1 MTTQAIKGDRNTR
14 DPSEALRRIITLY
27 CETLYTSMPGIALEG
42 YNKETRRV
50 SVRPAIQRSQ
60 RVAGEPDAFM
70 DRMVIPNVP
79 VLFPSWGGFSVHG
92 EIQAG
97 DAVDLIFSMR
107 STAEFKKAIANLPT
121 EYPQGADGS
130 VAPFPDRMMDR
141 LDVVAVPGYYLADED
156 RPLGTLAISKD
167 HEKGSPVEALFEED
181 SIKARALQMRLTA
194 HAGQTTPP
202 SGSPSVPA
210 KSAVPEVD
218 ISDLDVSAHG
228 TTPTNINSAF
238 SGVTNGNARVIDL
251 NDLRTKLNEVITYI
265 KKNATDIKVG
275 VEPKVNEIIMEL
287 NDEVSEKELI
297 RADSIGAQS
306 AHTPSENSVILEHL
320 GGNAAIVLDGD
331 RIDIMG
337 DVYIN
342 GREIKVP

>member
-1 MTTQAIKGDRNTR
+1 MTTQAIKGDRSTR

-27 CETLYTSMPGIALEG
+27 CEALYTSMPGIITM
-42 YNKETRRV
+42 YDRDTRRA

-79 VLFPSWGGFSVHG
+79 ILFPSWGGFSVHG

-107 STAEFKKAIANLPT
+107 STAEFKKAIADLPT

-167 HEKGSPVEALFEED
+167 HEKGSPVEALFEEN

-194 HAGQTTPP
+194 HAGQTAPP
-202 SGSPSVPA
+202 SGSPSVPS

-218 ISDLDVSAHG
+218 ISELNVSAHA
-228 TTPTNINSAF
+228 TLTNINSPF
-238 SGVTNGNARVIDL
+238 SGVTNGNARVNDL

-265 KKNATDIKVG
+265 KKNATDIKVE
-275 VEPKVNEIIMEL
+275 VEPKVNQIIMEL
-287 NDEVSEKELI
+287 NENVSEEELV

-306 AHTPSENSVILEHL
+306 AHTPSEESIILEHL
-320 GGNAAIVLDGD
+320 GGNAAIVLEND